1 MAMLIVGNN
10 EKLNAKCV
18 AEHNPEI
25 IYLFEMCDLNHLC
38 ADRIRVYRL
47 HFTLTAFSVYLALSV

>member
-18 AEHNPEI
+18 TERNPEI
-25 IYLFEMCDLNHLC
+25 IYLFEMCDFYHLC
-38 ADRIRVYRL
+38 DDRIRVYRL
-47 HFTLTAFSVYLALSV
+47 RFMLTAFSVQSALSL